1 MSPES
6 AETIDQAAYAWIA
19 RLDRE
24 GASPD
29 LVSELDAWLAG
40 DPRRRGAYLRAEAIW
55 SKLDRAALAA
65 SAPSEAEARPR
76 PRVSRRGLIGAGAA
90 LAAGLAGVW
99 VVSRGQVLATAVG
112 ERRHLALADGST
124 VDVNTASRL
133 QVTMQR
139 HLRRIRLAAG
149 EAWFQVEKDASRP
162 FVVEA
167 GRVRVQ
173 AVGTAFA
180 VRRLEDGAEVYVT
193 EGVVESW
200 VADQPASRTRIAA
213 GQTVRMMEAA
223 TVPSVVVSAPAG
235 VIDRKLA
242 WRGGRI
248 EFDGE
253 TLAEAIADFNRY
265 NARKLRLGAPELAGR
280 RLQGVFHSDDPEGFA
295 RSAAVVL
302 GSSVTPSPSEIVIG
316 GPNG

>member
-1 MSPES
+1 MRPES
-6 AETIDQAAYAWIA
+6 AETIDQAAYAWVA

-24 GASPD
+24 GRLPE

-55 SKLDRAALAA
+55 TKLDRAALAGV
-65 SAPSEAEARPR
+65 ARPGEAA
-76 PRVSRRGLIGAGAA
+76 PAPPTVSRRGLIAAGGS
-90 LAAGLAGVW
+90 LAAGLAGLW
-99 VVSRGQVLATAVG
+99 VVSRGEILSTAVG

-133 QVTMQR
+133 QVNLQR
-139 HLRRIRLAAG
+139 RLRRIRLAAG
-149 EAWFQVEKDASRP
+149 EAWFQVEKDADRP

-180 VRRLEDGAEVYVT
+180 VRRLDDGAEVYVT

-213 GQTVRMMEAA
+213 GQTVRMMATAA
-223 TVPSVVVSAPAG
+223 EPAAVQSAPPG
-235 VIDRKLA
+235 EIDRKLA
-242 WRGGRI
+242 WRAGKI

-265 NARKLRLGAPELAGR
+265 NARKIRLGTAALGGK
-280 RLQGVFHSDDPEGFA
+280 RLQGVFRADDPEGFA

-302 GSSVTPSPSEIVIG
+302 GTSVTASPSGIVIG
-316 GPNG
+316 PQG